1 MLQKDIKQ
9 IVVSLISELD
19 FYFKENGFV
28 RRYNSL
34 IYTRKIDSVIQKIE
48 IVFFSNPSYHPGAL
62 AHIYPHMQIYIPS
75 VNGTAKE
82 FASHLIPSKWL
93 NQFTIR
99 QPVQIYS
106 NSGNFYL
113 VDVNEYESLKDQLLD
128 FFEKNAIPL
137 FNDLTSE
144 KDYLSLYENKDK
156 RIIWDDNQYLY
167 IAATY
172 LNEHELIKAKEVIE
186 NRFGKKG
193 LRNKYEEV
201 FEYFENIEE

>member
-1 MLQKDIKQ
+1 MLKKEIKQ
-9 IVVSLISELD
+9 VIISLISELD
-19 FYFKENGFV
+19 FYFEENRFV
-28 RRYNSL
+28 RRGNSL
-34 IYTRKIDSVIQKIE
+34 TYTRKLDGVTQKIE

-93 NQFTIR
+93 DQFTIR
-99 QPVQIYS
+99 QPIQTHS

-113 VDVNEYESLKDQLLD
+113 MNDNDFEELKIQLLN
-128 FFEKNAIPL
+128 FFEEYAMPL

-144 KDYLSLYENKDK
+144 KDYLSLYENNDK

-167 IAATY
+167 IAASH
-172 LNEHELIKAKEVIE
+172 LNNHDLNKAKEVIE
-186 NRFGKKG
+186 YRFGKKG
-193 LRNKYEEV
+193 LKKKYNEV

>member
-9 IVVSLISELD
+9 VIISLISELD
-19 FYFKENGFV
+19 FYFRENGFV
-28 RRYNSL
+28 RRGNSL
-34 IYTRKIDSVIQKIE
+34 TYTRKIDDITQKIE

-75 VNGTAKE
+75 VNSTTKE
-82 FASHLIPSKWL
+82 YASNLIPSKWL
-93 NQFTIR
+93 DQFTIR
-99 QPVQIYS
+99 QAIQIYS
-106 NSGNFYL
+106 NSEDFYL
-113 VDVNEYESLKDQLLD
+113 MDVNDYESLKDQLLD
-128 FFEKNAIPL
+128 FFKVYAMSL
-137 FNDLTSE
+137 FNDLMSE
-144 KDYLSLYENKDK
+144 KDYLLLYENKDK

-167 IAATY
+167 IAAAY

-193 LRNKYEEV
+193 LRRKYNEV

>member
-9 IVVSLISELD
+9 VIISLISELD
-19 FYFKENGFV
+19 FYFVENGFL
-28 RRYNSL
+28 RRSNSL
-34 IYTRKIDSVIQKIE
+34 KYIRKLDGVTQKVE
-48 IVFFSNPSYHPGAL
+48 IVFFSNPSYHSGAL

-75 VNGTAKE
+75 VKGTTKE
-82 FASHLIPSKWL
+82 YAIHLIPSKWL
-93 NQFTIR
+93 DQFTIR
-99 QPVQIYS
+99 QPIQIYS
-106 NSGNFYL
+106 RSGNFYL
-113 VDVNEYESLKDQLLD
+113 MDINACESLKDQLLD

-137 FNDLTSE
+137 LNDLTSE

-172 LNEHELIKAKEVIE
+172 LNNHDLNKAKEVIE

-193 LRNKYEEV
+193 LRKKYNEV
-201 FEYFENIEE
+201 IKYFENLEE

>member
-1 MLQKDIKQ
+1 MLRKEIKQ
-9 IVVSLISELD
+9 VIVSLISELD
-19 FYFKENGFV
+19 FYFEENGFL
-28 RRYNSL
+28 RRSNSL
-34 IYTRKIDSVIQKIE
+34 TYIRKLDDVTQKVE

-62 AHIYPHMQIYIPS
+62 AHLYPHMQIYIPS
-75 VNGTAKE
+75 VNNTANK

-99 QPVQIYS
+99 QPIQIYF
-106 NSGNFYL
+106 NSGDFYL
-113 VDVNEYESLKDQLLD
+113 VDVSDYKSLKDQLLD

-144 KDYLSLYENKDK
+144 KDYLSLYENNDK

-167 IAATY
+167 IAAAY
-172 LNEHELIKAKEVIE
+172 LNNHDLNKAKEVIE

-193 LRNKYEEV
+193 SRNKYKEV
-201 FEYFENIEE
+201 FEYFENLEE

>member
-1 MLQKDIKQ
+1 MLQKYIKQ
-9 IVVSLISELD
+9 VIISLITEFD
-19 FYFKENGFV
+19 YYFAENGFL
-28 RRYNSL
+28 RKSNSL
-34 IYTRKIDSVIQKIE
+34 TCIRKLDGVTQKVE

-75 VNGTAKE
+75 VNGITKE
-82 FASHLIPSKWL
+82 YASHIIPSKWL
-93 NQFTIR
+93 DQFTIR
-99 QPVQIYS
+99 QPIQIYS
-106 NSGNFYL
+106 SSGNFYL
-113 VDVNEYESLKDQLLD
+113 MDMNACESLKDQLLD

-137 FNDLTSE
+137 LNDIISE

-167 IAATY
+167 IAAAY

-186 NRFGKKG
+186 NRFGEKG
-193 LRNKYEEV
+193 LRNKYKEV

>member
-9 IVVSLISELD
+9 VIISLISESD
-19 FYFKENGFV
+19 FYFVESGFL
-28 RRYNSL
+28 RRSNSL
-34 IYTRKIDSVIQKIE
+34 TYIRKLDGVTQKVE

-75 VNGTAKE
+75 VNGPTKE
-82 FASHLIPSKWL
+82 YASHIIPSKWL
-93 NQFTIR
+93 DQFTIR
-99 QPVQIYS
+99 QPIEIYS
-106 NSGNFYL
+106 NSGDFYL
-113 VDVNEYESLKDQLLD
+113 VDVNDYESLKNQLLD
-128 FFEKNAIPL
+128 FFEKNAMTL
-137 FNDLTSE
+137 LDDLTSE

-167 IAATY
+167 IAAAY

-193 LRNKYEEV
+193 LRNKYKEV
-201 FEYFENIEE
+201 FEYFENLEE